1 MIHRVLRQKELLES
15 GTKISSCSDKIS
27 INKAVDGETLSTLVP
42 LVLGFPFSFVKLTKT
57 ELLPAAL

>member
-42 LVLGFPFSFVKLTKT
+42 LVLGFPFSFV
-57 ELLPAAL
+57 